1 MQKGDRVMIKQRV
14 LFVCVHNSA
23 RSQMA
28 EELLRKA
35 AGDRFEAESAGLEP
49 GTLNPYAVA
58 ALKEEWID
66 ISGKKT
72 VSAFDLLKQGRYYT
86 YVITVCD
93 ETSAE
98 TCPIFPGCRE
108 RFHWSFPDPSKFTG
122 TDEEIMERVREV
134 RDSIKEKLAA
144 WVVTVD
150 RKRSK
155 GNLKAV

>member
-1 MQKGDRVMIKQRV
+1 MIKQRV

-35 AGDRFEAESAGLEP
+35 AGDRFDAESAGLEP

-58 ALKEEWID
+58 ALKEVGID

-144 WVVTVD
+144 WVVAVE
-150 RKRSK
+150 REGNKE
-155 GNLKAV
+155 NLKAV

>member
-1 MQKGDRVMIKQRV
+1 MIKHRV

-58 ALKEEWID
+58 ALREEGID

-72 VSAFDLLKQGRYYT
+72 VSAFDLLKQGRYYS

-122 TDEEIMERVREV
+122 TDEEIMEQVREV
-134 RDSIKEKLAA
+134 RDSIKEKIAA
-144 WVVTVD
+144 WVAAVERERTTE
-150 RKRSK
+150 
-155 GNLKAV
+155 NLKAV

>member
-1 MQKGDRVMIKQRV
+1 MIKQRV

-58 ALKEEWID
+58 ALKEEGID

-122 TDEEIMERVREV
+122 TDEEIMERVRDV

-144 WVVTVD
+144 WVVAVD
-150 RKRSK
+150 RERSN

>member
-1 MQKGDRVMIKQRV
+1 MIKHRV

-28 EELLRKA
+28 EELLRKI
-35 AGDRFEAESAGLEP
+35 AGDRFDVESAGLEP

-58 ALKEEWID
+58 ALREEGID
-66 ISGKKT
+66 ISGKET
-72 VSAFDLLKQGRYYT
+72 VSAFELLKQGRYYT

-93 ETSAE
+93 ESSAE

-122 TDEEIMERVREV
+122 TDEEIMTRVREV
-134 RDSIKEKLAA
+134 RDQIRDKITE
-144 WVVTVD
+144 WVTAV
-150 RKRSK
+150 KRENK
-155 GNLKAV
+155 RDKLKAV

>member
-1 MQKGDRVMIKQRV
+1 MVKHRV

-28 EELLRKA
+28 EELLRKI
-35 AGDRFEAESAGLEP
+35 AGDRFDVESAGLAP

-58 ALKEEWID
+58 ALKEEGID

-98 TCPIFPGCRE
+98 SCPIFPGCRE
-108 RFHWSFPDPSKFTG
+108 KFHWSFPDPSKFTG
-122 TDEEIMERVREV
+122 TEEEIMQRVREV
-134 RDSIKEKLAA
+134 REQIREKITE
-144 WVVTVD
+144 WVVAVGRED
-150 RKRSK
+150 KK
-155 GNLKAV
+155 GKLKVV

>member
-1 MQKGDRVMIKQRV
+1 MIKHRV

-28 EELLRKA
+28 EELLRKI
-35 AGDRFEAESAGLEP
+35 AGDRFDVESAGLEP

-58 ALKEEWID
+58 ALREEGID
-66 ISGKKT
+66 ITGKET
-72 VSAFDLLKQGRYYT
+72 VSAFELLKQGRYYT

-122 TDEEIMERVREV
+122 TDEEIMKRVREV
-134 RDSIKEKLAA
+134 RERIREKITE
-144 WVVTVD
+144 WVTAV
-150 RKRSK
+150 KRENK
-155 GNLKAV
+155 RDKLKVV

>member
-1 MQKGDRVMIKQRV
+1 
-14 LFVCVHNSA
+14 
-23 RSQMA
+23 MA
-28 EELLRKA
+28 EELLRKI
-35 AGDRFEAESAGLEP
+35 AGDRFDVESAGLEP

-58 ALKEEWID
+58 ALREVGID
-66 ISGKKT
+66 ISGKET

-122 TDEEIMERVREV
+122 TDDEIMKQVREV
-134 RDSIKEKLAA
+134 RDQIGDKITEWVAAVKKKENKRDKLK
-144 WVVTVD
+144 VV
-150 RKRSK
+150 
-155 GNLKAV
+155 

>member
-1 MQKGDRVMIKQRV
+1 
-14 LFVCVHNSA
+14 
-23 RSQMA
+23 MA
-28 EELLRKA
+28 EELLRKI
-35 AGDRFEAESAGLEP
+35 AGDRFDVESAGLEP

-58 ALKEEWID
+58 ALREVGMD
-66 ISGKKT
+66 ISGKET

-122 TDEEIMERVREV
+122 TDEEILTRVREV
-134 RDSIKEKLAA
+134 RDQIGDKITEWVAAVKKKENKRDKLK
-144 WVVTVD
+144 VV
-150 RKRSK
+150 
-155 GNLKAV
+155 

>member
-1 MQKGDRVMIKQRV
+1 MIKHRV

-28 EELLRKA
+28 EELLRKI
-35 AGDRFEAESAGLEP
+35 AGDRFDVESAGLEP

-58 ALKEEWID
+58 ALREVGMD
-66 ISGKKT
+66 ISGKET

-122 TDEEIMERVREV
+122 TDEEIMTRVREV
-134 RDSIKEKLAA
+134 RDQIKDKIAE
-144 WVVTVD
+144 WVTAV
-150 RKRSK
+150 KRENK
-155 GNLKAV
+155 RDKLKAV

>member
-1 MQKGDRVMIKQRV
+1 MIKHRV

-28 EELLRKA
+28 EALLRKI
-35 AGDRFEAESAGLEP
+35 AGDRFDVESAGLEP

-58 ALKEEWID
+58 ALREEGID
-66 ISGKKT
+66 ISGKET

-122 TDEEIMERVREV
+122 TDEEIMTRVREV
-134 RDSIKEKLAA
+134 RDQIGDKITEWVTAVKKEN
-144 WVVTVD
+144 
-150 RKRSK
+150 KRDK
-155 GNLKAV
+155 LKAV

>member
-1 MQKGDRVMIKQRV
+1 VTKHRV

-35 AGDRFEAESAGLEP
+35 AGDRLEAESAGLEP
-49 GTLNPYAVA
+49 GVLNPYAVA
-58 ALKEEWID
+58 ALREEGID

-122 TDEEIMERVREV
+122 TDEEILGRVREV
-134 RDSIKEKLAA
+134 RDSIKEKIAA
-144 WVVTVD
+144 WVEAVERERT
-150 RKRSK
+150 KES
-155 GNLKAV
+155 LKAV

>member
-1 MQKGDRVMIKQRV
+1 MIKHRV

-58 ALKEEWID
+58 ALREEGID
-66 ISGKKT
+66 ISGNKT

-122 TDEEIMERVREV
+122 TDEEIMEQVRGV
-134 RDSIKEKLAA
+134 RDSIKEKIAA
-144 WVVTVD
+144 WVVAVERERT
-150 RKRSK
+150 KE
-155 GNLKAV
+155 NLKAV